1 MFLNFGKH
9 TLYYLR
15 CVLIKIT
22 VNLLDFI
29 LNKIL
34 HELHVSPASRIF
46 WNLLYMRTHG
56 VSSGTKF
63 YMMIRNS

>member
-46 WNLLYMRTHG
+46 LEPPIHAHTRCEQRYKILHDDQ
-56 VSSGTKF
+56 K
-63 YMMIRNS
+63 